1 MNETIGTR
9 LKQRR
14 ERQLLTQKEL
24 GERAGV
30 PVVTISRIET
40 GWRDFRPYPSTVRK
54 LAAALD
60 VDAQWL
66 MFGEGDSDQVSGE

>member
-1 MNETIGTR
+1 MDETIGRR

-24 GERAGV
+24 SERAGV

-40 GWRDFRPYPSTVRK
+40 AWRGFRPYPSTVRK
-54 LAAALD
+54 LAAALE
-60 VDAQWL
+60 VDARWL
-66 MFGEGDSDQVSGE
+66 MFGDSAPEESED